1 MNRQRK
7 AGNRNSPTLERQCSE
22 TGQDRWR
29 CSVRVSV
36 ILATATESRKFFA
49 KVTAATLAL
58 EKLRR
63 GEGDLREGDLRR
75 RVCPQKKRKDTVQQ
89 QQGSK
94 NKKQHITRKQEK
106 RREKQ
111 RRRSIKVKEALS
123 REEDVKRQLE
133 DVQRMKEGLK
143 RELEQYYGYKGE
155 LRGKK
160 ND

>member
-1 MNRQRK
+1 MNESTKKGWEPEITYSR
-7 AGNRNSPTLERQCSE
+7 APQCSE

-29 CSVRVSV
+29 CSVG
-36 ILATATESRKFFA
+36 KFFA

-75 RVCPQKKRKDTVQQ
+75 RVCPQKKRNDTVQQ

-94 NKKQHITRKQEK
+94 NKKQHITCKQEK
-106 RREKQ
+106 RREKR

-133 DVQRMKEGLK
+133 DVRRMKEGLK

-155 LRGKK
+155 LWGKK

>member
-1 MNRQRK
+1 M
-7 AGNRNSPTLERQCSE
+7 
-22 TGQDRWR
+22 
-29 CSVRVSV
+29 
-36 ILATATESRKFFA
+36 
-49 KVTAATLAL
+49 TAATLAL

-106 RREKQ
+106 RREK
-111 RRRSIKVKEALS
+111 RRRGSIKVKEALS
-123 REEDVKRQLE
+123 REDVKRQLE
-133 DVQRMKEGLK
+133 DVRRMKEGLK

>member
-1 MNRQRK
+1 M
-7 AGNRNSPTLERQCSE
+7 
-22 TGQDRWR
+22 
-29 CSVRVSV
+29 
-36 ILATATESRKFFA
+36 ATATESSKFFA

-106 RREKQ
+106 RREK
-111 RRRSIKVKEALS
+111 RRRGSIKVKEALS
-123 REEDVKRQLE
+123 REDVKRQLE